1 MAKYALKY
9 DSTMVGAKFVYQPQ
23 KGHSAQWTTNVHD
36 EGQFGDIPK
45 GYTFIT
51 TGYYYNA
58 PGSYVIWALTT
69 IGVYISIDYL
79 YDEYQ
84 KVWSYQAY
92 AVKLSGHSDTQAQA
106 LVRRIIANNIQI
118 TKNNLVCARYA
129 GKFTAAQKELIRE
142 LQSRVARR
150 NNVLQNQDLCKGIQ
164 TSSINTYPEMAGY
177 EDLSGYLDKLMNG
190 QAVGI
195 ATWAVVVIAAVI
207 IAGMGTAAYF
217 VYKDF
222 ADESEKDIKYS
233 KQLMAVLA
241 QKLTPEEYQ
250 QLLNET
256 KGIVTRAKIRQA
268 AGSYG
273 KVLMIAAGIVGG
285 AFLYRYIKN
294 H

>member
-1 MAKYALKY
+1 
-9 DSTMVGAKFVYQPQ
+9 
-23 KGHSAQWTTNVHD
+23 
-36 EGQFGDIPK
+36 
-45 GYTFIT
+45 
-51 TGYYYNA
+51 
-58 PGSYVIWALTT
+58 
-69 IGVYISIDYL
+69 
-79 YDEYQ
+79 
-84 KVWSYQAY
+84 
-92 AVKLSGHSDTQAQA
+92 
-106 LVRRIIANNIQI
+106 
-118 TKNNLVCARYA
+118 
-129 GKFTAAQKELIRE
+129 
-142 LQSRVARR
+142 
-150 NNVLQNQDLCKGIQ
+150 
-164 TSSINTYPEMAGY
+164 MAGY

-190 QAVGI
+190 EAVGI

-256 KGIVTRAKIRQA
+256 KGIVTKAKIRQA

-285 AFLYRYIKN
+285 AFLYRFITKN